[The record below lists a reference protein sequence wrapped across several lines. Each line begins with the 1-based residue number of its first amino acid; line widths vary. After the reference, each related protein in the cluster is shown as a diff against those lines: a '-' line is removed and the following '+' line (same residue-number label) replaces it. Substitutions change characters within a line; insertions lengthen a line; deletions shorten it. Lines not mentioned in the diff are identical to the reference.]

1 MVFSYLSKFSDKNHF
16 VQTCR
21 TFYFVSNA
29 QLYKDAV
36 SSPGTALH
44 RLFGPQ
50 FTGALDIRRDCNH
63 RKSLMN
69 RLLDAGLS
77 VDHECADGRTL
88 LMLAEENN
96 DLLMMGLLLDRGAD
110 VNARLDRDKYSRV
123 PVHKSYADSALL
135 NAVYYRRPAAARLLM
150 QYGADLD
157 IVDKFGHTPLT
168 KAVSQ
173 NCVGIVEDLLLFGAG
188 VNINTMVGT
197 HLPMTP
203 LHHALD
209 RETYATNPNYL
220 PNPRIVSILLE
231 HGANPNINFWHGW
244 SPLAKV
250 RSRGQR
256 IHPRYRMTLEKVEL
270 ILLKYGARP

>member
-50 FTGALDIRRDCNH
+50 FTGALDIRRDCKH

-110 VNARLDRDKYSRV
+110 VNARLDRDKYS
-123 PVHKSYADSALL
+123 VHKSYADSALF
-135 NAVYYRRPAAARLLM
+135 NAVNYRRPAAARLLM
-150 QYGADLD
+150 QYGADLE
-157 IVDKFGHTPLT
+157 IVDRLGHTPLT
-168 KAVSQ
+168 RAVSQ
-173 NCVGIVEDLLLFGAG
+173 KCVEIVEDLLLFGAE
-188 VNINTMVGT
+188 VNAMIMTRT
-197 HLPMTP
+197 SDEPMTP
-203 LHHALD
+203 LHRALD
-209 RETYATNPNYL
+209 RYPPNSK
-220 PNPRIVSILLE
+220 IVMALLM
-231 HGANPNINFWHGW
+231 HGADVNLKFWDGP

-250 RSRGQR
+250 RYLRR
-256 IHPRYRMTLEKVEL
+256 PPERKTTLKKVERL
-270 ILLKYGARP
+270 LLKYGARP

>member
-50 FTGALDIRRDCNH
+50 FTGALDIVRRDCKH

-88 LMLAEENN
+88 LMLAEEDN

-110 VNARLDRDKYSRV
+110 VNARLNRDKYSRI
-123 PVHKSYADSALL
+123 PVRKSYADSALF
-135 NAVYYRRPAAARLLM
+135 NAVRYRRPAAARLLM
-150 QYGADLD
+150 QYCADLE
-157 IVDKFGHTPLT
+157 IVDNFGHTPLT

-173 NCVGIVEDLLLFGAG
+173 NCVGIVEDLLHFGAE
-188 VNINTMVGT
+188 VNAMIMTRT
-197 HLPMTP
+197 REPMTP
-203 LHHALD
+203 LHRALD
-209 RETYATNPNYL
+209 RYPPNSK
-220 PNPRIVSILLE
+220 IVMALLM
-231 HGANPNINFWHGW
+231 HGADVNLRFWDGP

-250 RSRGQR
+250 RYLRR
-256 IHPRYRMTLEKVEL
+256 PPERKTTLKKVERL
-270 ILLKYGARP
+270 LLKYGARP